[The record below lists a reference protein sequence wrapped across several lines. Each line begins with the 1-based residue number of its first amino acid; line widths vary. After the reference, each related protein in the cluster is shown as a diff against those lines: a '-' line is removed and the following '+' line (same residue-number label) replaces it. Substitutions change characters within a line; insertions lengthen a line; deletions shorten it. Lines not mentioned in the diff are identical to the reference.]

1 MIDNGIDIRLV
12 NDLSEMDRLGAAL
25 DAYADAAD
33 LPARVAFNVSL
44 AVDEFVSNAINHG
57 YADGRRGEIAV
68 KVAREDGRLTLVI
81 CDDGDAFDPFTAP
94 PPDLD
99 ASIEDRR
106 IGGLGVHLVRRFADG
121 SAYAREGGRNVVT
134 LHFDLQGADTPH

>member
-1 MIDNGIDIRLV
+1 MIDNGIDIRLD
-12 NDLSEMDRLGAAL
+12 NDLSEMERLGAAL
-25 DAYADAAD
+25 DAYAEASG

-68 KVAREDGRLTLVI
+68 SLAREGDRLTLVI
-81 CDDGDAFDPFTAP
+81 RDDGDAFDPFTAP

-99 ASIEDRR
+99 APIEDRR
-106 IGGLGVHLVRRFADG
+106 IGGLGVHLVRRFAG
-121 SAYAREGGRNVVT
+121 GFAYARENGCNVVT
-134 LHFDLQGADTPH
+134 LQFDLEGADTPG

>member
-1 MIDNGIDIRLV
+1 MIGNGIDIRLV

-25 DAYADAAD
+25 DAYADEAD

-68 KVAREDGRLTLVI
+68 SLAREGERLTLVI
-81 CDDGDAFDPFTAP
+81 RDDGDAFDPFTAP
-94 PPDLD
+94 TPDLD
-99 ASIEDRR
+99 ATIEERR
-106 IGGLGVHLVRRFADG
+106 IGGLGVHLVRRFAG
-121 SAYAREGGRNVVT
+121 GFAYAREDGRNVVT
-134 LHFDLQGADTPH
+134 LHFDLHDTEPAN